1 MLTLYLCVLNTTA
14 VQTAIKLERIF
25 RLSFASFGFAPCAV
39 DSWNNASLDVHL
51 QV

>member
-14 VQTAIKLERIF
+14 VQTTVKLESVV
-25 RLSFASFGFAPCAV
+25 RLSFASFGFAPCVV
-39 DSWNNASLDVHL
+39 DSWNNALLDIYL

>member
-14 VQTAIKLERIF
+14 VQTTIKLERIV
-25 RLSFASFGFAPCAV
+25 RLSFASFGFSPCVV
-39 DSWNNASLDVHL
+39 DSWNNALLVVHL

>member
-14 VQTAIKLERIF
+14 VQTTIKLERIV
-25 RLSFASFGFAPCAV
+25 RLSFASFGLAPCVV
-39 DSWNNASLDVHL
+39 DSWNNASLDVCQ